1 MKKLN
6 ADKQFI
12 MELNDQDVHLL
23 LELALGKSQTPGQK
37 LPEKTDI
44 WFEDEICGLSNDAQA
59 ALSEAEEKLKF
70 FKDSNTVEK
79 KWLRYARKFGSMKLK
94 KPEQFEQE
102 SDPKMLYQKLRLF
115 CLKNDFPVE
124 IISQVVPF
132 LVGYMETGRI
142 RPIILIGD
150 KGSGKTTCARCLME
164 FALSLPVEIIK
175 VPESANGHGLTGD
188 CQTYKSADLGSIA
201 KAQYKNES
209 LILGL
214 VIDEIDKVPNSTSQA
229 TIDDEL
235 LSITDESVFTVE
247 DKYLESRLVGLPYCP
262 IMMTG
267 NELSHVNPVLA
278 DRCTII
284 QYPNP
289 TPDRMKSIMKKYAE
303 QRLKETVYS
312 SVSLDVSLMFDC
324 IDRLLT
330 MGISSIRQHQQVL
343 ESVLNKAF
351 VLSAETESTKKTAVT
366 RSMFDG
372 AAREIMGNSQRHVGF

>member
-1 MKKLN
+1 MKKLS

-12 MELNDQDVHLL
+12 MKLTDQDVHLL
-23 LELALGKSQTPGQK
+23 LELALGKNQTSGQK
-37 LPEKTDI
+37 LPEKTGI
-44 WFEDEICGLSNDAQA
+44 WFKNEICGLSSDAQA
-59 ALSEAEEKLKF
+59 ALSEAEEKLKDY
-70 FKDSNTVEK
+70 KESNTVEK

-102 SDPKMLYQKLRLF
+102 SNPKMLYQKLRLF

-188 CQTYKSADLGSIA
+188 CATYRSADLGSIA

-214 VIDEIDKVPNSTSQA
+214 IIDEIDKVPDSTSQA

-235 LSITDESVFTVE
+235 LSITDDSVFTVE

-312 SVSLDVSLMFDC
+312 SVSLDVSLMYDC
-324 IDRLLT
+324 IDRLMA
-330 MGISSIRQHQQVL
+330 MGIASIRQHQQVL

-351 VLSAETESTKKTAVT
+351 VLSAETDSAKQIAVT